1 MMMILMK
8 SRMKM
13 KNISVDLQYISAE
26 NVIVQFVIFST
37 QNYLTYLFQVTR
49 DLVVTMKATNSL
61 EYVLFPA
68 QSYPE

>member
-26 NVIVQFVIFST
+26 NVIVQFVIFRT

-49 DLVVTMKATNSL
+49 DLVVRMKATNSL

-68 QSYPE
+68 QSCPE